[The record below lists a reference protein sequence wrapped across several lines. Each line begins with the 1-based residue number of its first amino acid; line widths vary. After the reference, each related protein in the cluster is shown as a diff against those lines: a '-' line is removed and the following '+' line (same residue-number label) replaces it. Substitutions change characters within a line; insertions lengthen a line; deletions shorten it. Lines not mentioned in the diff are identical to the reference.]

1 MSLKVLL
8 VSVAD
13 WTLSKFGKSVLKG
26 LGLGMFSSGVVLTLF
41 NQLISH
47 AQSQWG
53 QLPTAVLQIL
63 ALGNIDYGLA
73 IIVGACVLK
82 ITLMINKI
90 SIGKA
95 TS

>member
-1 MSLKVLL
+1 MSLKSIL

-13 WTLSKFGKSVLKG
+13 ATLSKTGKTMLKG
-26 LGLGMFSSGVVLTLF
+26 LGLGMFSSAVVLTLF

-47 AQSQWG
+47 AQRERGRLS
-53 QLPTAVLQIL
+53 ADSLQIL
-63 ALGNIDYGLA
+63 ALGNLDYGLS

-90 SIGKA
+90 SFGKA
-95 TS
+95 Q

>member
-1 MSLKVLL
+1 MSLKSIL

-13 WTLSKFGKSVLKG
+13 ATLSKTGKTMLKG
-26 LGLGMFSSGVVLTLF
+26 LGLGMFSSAVVLTLF

-47 AQSQWG
+47 AQREWG
-53 QLPTAVLQIL
+53 RLSADSLQIL
-63 ALGNIDYGLA
+63 ALGNLDYGLS

-90 SIGKA
+90 SFGKA
-95 TS
+95 Q

>member
-1 MSLKVLL
+1 MSLKSIL

-13 WTLSKFGKSVLKG
+13 KTLSKTGSSVLKG
-26 LGLGMFSSGVVLTLF
+26 LGLGMFSSAVVLTLF

-47 AQSQWG
+47 AQKEWG
-53 QLPTAVLQIL
+53 KLSSDTLQIL
-63 ALGNIDYGLA
+63 ALANIDYGLS

-90 SIGKA
+90 SFGK
-95 TS
+95 SQ

>member
-1 MSLKVLL
+1 MSLKLLL
-8 VSVAD
+8 VAVAD
-13 WTLSKFGKSVLKG
+13 WTLSKLGKSVLKG
-26 LGLGMFSSGVVLTLF
+26 LGLGIFSSAVVLTLF
-41 NQLISH
+41 NQLISY
-47 AQSQWG
+47 AQQEWG
-53 QLPTAVLQIL
+53 QLPNSVLQIL
-63 ALGNIDYGLA
+63 ALANIDYGLS